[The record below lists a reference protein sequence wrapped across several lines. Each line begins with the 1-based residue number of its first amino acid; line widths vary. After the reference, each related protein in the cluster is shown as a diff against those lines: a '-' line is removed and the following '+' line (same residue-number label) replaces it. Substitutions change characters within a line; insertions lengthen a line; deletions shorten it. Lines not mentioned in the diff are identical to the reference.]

1 MGRMKEVY
9 IQIMNENGGI
19 PEDMTLADML
29 RMKELNIYHWQE
41 YERAQERA
49 RLQSNKQTDL
59 GEAAEDSEGEVHQKR
74 RKQLK
79 KPKNEKIIISLSNS
93 YIIYNYIFLT
103 MGE

>member
-9 IQIMNENGGI
+9 IQIMNENGVI

-59 GEAAEDSEGEVHQKR
+59 GEAAKDSEGKSIR
-74 RKQLK
+74 REE
-79 KPKNEKIIISLSNS
+79 NN
-93 YIIYNYIFLT
+93 
-103 MGE
+103 

>member
-29 RMKELNIYHWQE
+29 RMTDLNIYHWQE

-59 GEAAEDSEGEVHQKR
+59 GETAKDSEGNSIR
-74 RKQLK
+74 REE
-79 KPKNEKIIISLSNS
+79 NN
-93 YIIYNYIFLT
+93 
-103 MGE
+103 

>member
-29 RMKELNIYHWQE
+29 KMKELNIYHWQE

-59 GEAAEDSEGEVHQKR
+59 EEAAEDSEGESIR
-74 RKQLK
+74 REE
-79 KPKNEKIIISLSNS
+79 NN
-93 YIIYNYIFLT
+93 
-103 MGE
+103 